1 MTGNIDHFF
10 SSPSISSH
18 IPSLSIYS
26 AIGIETENLD
36 FSKIMMLPNAPSRV
50 FWWETG
56 AVPGLRSLEND
67 GTRLLDSIRDLYPG
81 KFYWRFYAFSI
92 MQ

>member
-36 FSKIMMLPNAPSRV
+36 FSK
-50 FWWETG
+50 
-56 AVPGLRSLEND
+56 
-67 GTRLLDSIRDLYPG
+67 
-81 KFYWRFYAFSI
+81 K
-92 MQ
+92 

>member
-1 MTGNIDHFF
+1 
-10 SSPSISSH
+10 
-18 IPSLSIYS
+18 
-26 AIGIETENLD
+26 
-36 FSKIMMLPNAPSRV
+36 MMLPNAPSRV

-56 AVPGLRSLEND
+56 AVPGLRSLGND